1 MSDSIN
7 SVFILD
13 SKWNVYNLRVLNEI
27 LDELSVNFQKS
38 IDEFNSDSYR
48 HITYRP
54 DYKPDNDELSEIE
67 NFNISSNII
76 DAIKNPAS
84 AQDFDV
90 NDIQN
95 M

>member
-27 LDELSVNFQKS
+27 LDELSVNFQIS
-38 IDEFNSDSYR
+38 YNSD
-48 HITYRP
+48 
-54 DYKPDNDELSEIE
+54 L
-67 NFNISSNII
+67 
-76 DAIKNPAS
+76 
-84 AQDFDV
+84 
-90 NDIQN
+90 